1 MDQLEEKLRKIV
13 LASIGAIASTVE
25 KSKDAI
31 VEFAGSDQAKN
42 LADKGEKMVQSAIDA
57 GSQAFKRVKDALS
70 EADVKERVR
79 KEKERLKSLAQQ
91 VRDLSEDQREVF
103 DTLLKELKEKKT
115 ETSFGPAEGK
125 HPPSEDALGKPGV
138 TESDF
143 DLPHDSIGDPNLAEK
158 SRRAPLDPVTPT
170 SPDDEHNAKRVQT
183 NTMNEHLKQN
193 VPPDF

>member
-13 LASIGAIASTVE
+13 LAGIGAIASTVE
-25 KSKDAI
+25 KSKDAL
-31 VEFAGSDQAKN
+31 VEFAGSDQAKS

-57 GSQAFKRVKDALS
+57 GSQAYKRVKDALS
-70 EADVKERVR
+70 ESEVKERVR
-79 KEKERLKSLAQQ
+79 KEKERLKGLAQQ

-103 DTLLKELKEKKT
+103 DAMLAELKNKKA
-115 ETSFGPAEGK
+115 ETSYGPAEGK

-143 DLPHDSIGDPNLAEK
+143 DLPHDNIRDPNLLGK
-158 SRRAPLDPVTPT
+158 SRKVPFDPVTPT
-170 SPDDEHNAKRVQT
+170 APDDEHNSKRVQT

>member
-13 LASIGAIASTVE
+13 LAGIGAIASTVE

-70 EADVKERVR
+70 EAEVNERVR

-143 DLPHDSIGDPNLAEK
+143 DLPHDNLRDPNLIEK
-158 SRRAPLDPVTPT
+158 LRKANHVHFTPT
-170 SPDDEHNAKRVQT
+170 APDDEHNAKRVQT